1 MPSRLG
7 VALAVCL
14 VAACGG
20 AAIDGSE
27 PSATSAAA
35 TSVAV
40 EDPAAPETTKAP
52 AASETTEATDAV
64 VETTQAPTVAESTT
78 TQAPTVA
85 ESTTTQPASGDKEVI
100 EDVPAFDTSSS
111 FACESLALSEGT
123 AFELWGRVPTSD
135 EMALIAQCPPP
146 THDYSCVEE
155 VLGMDRN
162 DSFVLGRSSPTAEEL
177 SLVEHCR
184 FGGHFDQVG
193 GLDGDGTVAQPAST
207 TSGVPVAF
215 DLQSTFECVMEVLGP
230 DVAWGLGD
238 RMLPAQMLVEVG
250 DCPMPTHDQWC
261 IFDFVGKTM
270 LDNLVTGRY
279 HPTAEDAAMVQHC
292 RIAEGSTWVS
302 WLGGT
307 QSSADAPSVGV
318 DQAFGD
324 TAPDQDWDY
333 PADDGQGQTDEATQ
347 SGPPCLRGDHGD
359 ALGPECN
366 VPLPT
371 LGPGV
376 TRGEL
381 VGIRGDPPAR
391 VMPTTSGCEVVEGGR
406 CAELRWEP
414 VAPLLAGDFTSIQ
427 IAPTD
432 PNIIYAGIDSN
443 DMSLY
448 KSINGGA
455 SWQVTHVTGHTSG
468 VAISP
473 TDPDTVIYTN
483 LEAPTQHTTDG
494 GATWSAV
501 MGGIAQ
507 KPYTTV
513 SFSPSAANV
522 AYTANVP
529 GPSRGGMWPPPP
541 AEIYRSDDAGATWT
555 LTGAC
560 DTCGAIQTLVVEP
573 GDPDVLWVAA
583 DGGLQ
588 VSRDRGASWSGN
600 LLDWVDWRSES
611 GRGEYTIGVALRPD
625 DPRVMLAATAEKG
638 LFRSTDGGV
647 TWSESNSGLA
657 TSMLHRLAFAA
668 SDPAVVY
675 LSTHEGV
682 YRSGDAG
689 QTWTYRSTGLPYLF
703 VNAIAVDPTDADIAY
718 VGTAAEVNTTH
729 TKHYNPGMHEGQN
742 LYKTTDGGR
751 TWFPSGDNIY
761 ERKVTQ
767 MSTHPLVPYVLWAGG
782 ESGRGGFATTDAGE
796 SWAVSPSTTAH
807 YPMVYAFSHSLPTEM
822 YLTAWS
828 HHDELVKSTD
838 GGASWFGLTLN
849 VAAGIGE
856 ATRAAGL
863 WDETDPKYHLHGLAV
878 APSDPSIVYVGSV
891 HDTMYPDVNFT
902 LFGIHI
908 FRSDDGGATFV
919 ERDIGF
925 PIESISSVNVIVVH
939 PDNPDIVYAM
949 TTLHESD
956 NALGI
961 FKSVDGGLAW
971 TSVNDGLDLRTNDL
985 QMDAVDPDTL
995 YAATEGG
1002 VYKTTDAAAAW
1013 SRTSDGIPEQPVID
1027 LAIDPVNPLVLYAI
1041 TPDDLYRT
1049 KDGGGHWYPVS
1060 LGIPLLVP
1068 IDSSDDMRGRSTV
1081 GHQGHREYG
1090 GTFVQ
1095 DRSLEIDATGR
1106 VVFVVAKTSAEDD
1119 KEDPLVV
1126 SHLYRAVLEPL
1137 RATVY
1142 SYRVLSDVVAIEST
1156 SNIYDLVIDENNDE
1170 LRFTAAGPVGTVAS
1184 TTVTI
1189 PVSLLAG
1196 PFVITVDSQPVDIQ
1210 TQGDSVSFSHS
1221 HRGQSEVIIRAS
1233 PAS

>member
-1 MPSRLG
+1 MEGQRNRSAYLAKVRVAGSNLVVRSTQPMIQAGDRSRGSIFDKSRTTGNDRPVRLFPGIVLVLG
-7 VALAVCL
+7 L

-20 AAIDGSE
+20 STSDTPWTAGVESGTTTAVASGSPASDTLAEPEEPGATVPEAATGSTTTSASVSTTE
-27 PSATSAAA
+27 AVAPTTSVSATT
-35 TSVAV
+35 TSVA
-40 EDPAAPETTKAP
+40 A
-52 AASETTEATDAV
+52 
-64 VETTQAPTVAESTT
+64 TT
-78 TQAPTVA
+78 TTSSADLVVTPEA
-85 ESTTTQPASGDKEVI
+85 GRPELDI
-100 EDVPAFDTSSS
+100 SSS
-111 FACESLALSEGT
+111 FACIGAALGQQA
-123 AFELWGRVPTSD
+123 AFELNQRPATSG
-135 EMALIAQCPPP
+135 EMALIDHCPEP
-146 THDYSCVEE
+146 THDMACVDGA
-155 VLGMDRN
+155 LGMQVTDQ
-162 DSFVLGRSSPTAEEL
+162 LLAGRHEPTSEEL
-177 SLVEHCR
+177 EQVRHCSLSAEPE
-184 FGGHFDQVG
+184 
-193 GLDGDGTVAQPAST
+193 LDS
-207 TSGVPVAF
+207 
-215 DLQSTFECVMEVLGP
+215 
-230 DVAWGLGD
+230 
-238 RMLPAQMLVEVG
+238 
-250 DCPMPTHDQWC
+250 
-261 IFDFVGKTM
+261 
-270 LDNLVTGRY
+270 
-279 HPTAEDAAMVQHC
+279 DAAGEAGANRVD
-292 RIAEGSTWVS
+292 I
-302 WLGGT
+302 
-307 QSSADAPSVGV
+307 APSDS

-333 PADDGQGQTDEATQ
+333 PDDGQGPADQ

-371 LGPGV
+371 LGPGI

-381 VGIRGDPPAR
+381 VDIRGDQPAY
-391 VMPTTSGCEVVEGGR
+391 VTPTTSDCEVVEGGQ

-455 SWQVTHVTGHTSG
+455 SWQLTHVTGHTSG

-501 MGGIAQ
+501 MGGISQ

-513 SFSPSAANV
+513 SFSPSDSNV

-560 DTCGAIQTLVVEP
+560 YTCGAIQTIAVEP

-600 LLDWVDWRSES
+600 LLDWVDWQSES
-611 GRGEYTIGVALRPD
+611 DGGEYTIGVALRPD
-625 DPRVMLAATAEKG
+625 DPRIMLAATSEKG

-689 QTWTYRSTGLPYLF
+689 QTWTYRSTGLAYLF

-925 PIESISSVNVIVVH
+925 PIQSISSVNVIVVH

-971 TSVNDGLDLRTNDL
+971 ASVNDGLDLRTNDL

-1142 SYRVLSDVVAIEST
+1142 SYRVLSDVVDIEST

-1170 LRFTAAGPVGTVAS
+1170 LRFTAAGPTGTVAS

-1189 PVSLLAG
+1189 PISLLAG
-1196 PFVITVDSQPVDIQ
+1196 PFVVTVDSRTVDSQ
-1210 TQGDSVSFSHS
+1210 TQGNSVSFSHEHIGRS
-1221 HRGQSEVIIRAS
+1221 QVTIRRT
-1233 PAS
+1233 

>member
-1 MPSRLG
+1 MEGQRNRSAYLAKVRVAGSNLVVRSTQPMIQAGDRSRGSTFDKSRTVGNDRPVRLFPGIVLVLG
-7 VALAVCL
+7 L

-20 AAIDGSE
+20 STSDTPRTADAESGTTTAVASGSPASDTLAEPEEPGATVPEAATGSTTTSASVSTTE
-27 PSATSAAA
+27 AVAPTTSVSATT
-35 TSVAV
+35 TSVA
-40 EDPAAPETTKAP
+40 A
-52 AASETTEATDAV
+52 
-64 VETTQAPTVAESTT
+64 TT
-78 TQAPTVA
+78 TTSSADLVVTPEA
-85 ESTTTQPASGDKEVI
+85 GRPELDI
-100 EDVPAFDTSSS
+100 SSS
-111 FACESLALSEGT
+111 FACIGAALGQQA
-123 AFELWGRVPTSD
+123 AFELNQRPATSG
-135 EMALIAQCPPP
+135 EMALIDHCPEP
-146 THDYSCVEE
+146 THDMACVDGA
-155 VLGMDRN
+155 LGMQVTDQ
-162 DSFVLGRSSPTAEEL
+162 LLAGRHEPTSEEL
-177 SLVEHCR
+177 EQVRHCSLSAEPE
-184 FGGHFDQVG
+184 
-193 GLDGDGTVAQPAST
+193 LD
-207 TSGVPVAF
+207 SG
-215 DLQSTFECVMEVLGP
+215 
-230 DVAWGLGD
+230 
-238 RMLPAQMLVEVG
+238 
-250 DCPMPTHDQWC
+250 
-261 IFDFVGKTM
+261 
-270 LDNLVTGRY
+270 
-279 HPTAEDAAMVQHC
+279 AAGEAGANRVD
-292 RIAEGSTWVS
+292 I
-302 WLGGT
+302 
-307 QSSADAPSVGV
+307 APSDS

-333 PADDGQGQTDEATQ
+333 PDDGQGPADQ

-371 LGPGV
+371 LGPGI

-381 VGIRGDPPAR
+381 VDIRGDQPAY
-391 VMPTTSGCEVVEGGR
+391 VTPTTSDCEVVEGGQ

-448 KSINGGA
+448 KSVNGGA

-501 MGGIAQ
+501 MGGISQ

-513 SFSPSAANV
+513 SFSPSDSNV

-560 DTCGAIQTLVVEP
+560 YTCGAIQTIAVEP

-600 LLDWVDWRSES
+600 LLDWVDWQSES
-611 GRGEYTIGVALRPD
+611 DGGEYTIGVALRPD
-625 DPRVMLAATAEKG
+625 DPRIMLAATSEKG

-689 QTWTYRSTGLPYLF
+689 QTWTYRSTGLAYLF

-971 TSVNDGLDLRTNDL
+971 ASVNDGLDLRTNDL

-1142 SYRVLSDVVAIEST
+1142 SYRVLSDVVDIEST

-1170 LRFTAAGPVGTVAS
+1170 LRFTAAGPTGTVAS

-1189 PVSLLAG
+1189 PISLLAG
-1196 PFVITVDSQPVDIQ
+1196 PFVVTVDSRTVDSQ
-1210 TQGDSVSFSHS
+1210 TQGNSVSFSHEHIGRS
-1221 HRGQSEVIIRAS
+1221 QVTIRRT
-1233 PAS
+1233 

>member
-1 MPSRLG
+1 LD
-7 VALAVCL
+7 
-14 VAACGG
+14 
-20 AAIDGSE
+20 I
-27 PSATSAAA
+27 
-35 TSVAV
+35 
-40 EDPAAPETTKAP
+40 
-52 AASETTEATDAV
+52 
-64 VETTQAPTVAESTT
+64 
-78 TQAPTVA
+78 
-85 ESTTTQPASGDKEVI
+85 
-100 EDVPAFDTSSS
+100 SSS
-111 FACESLALSEGT
+111 FACIGAALGQQA
-123 AFELWGRVPTSD
+123 AFELNQRPATSS
-135 EMALIAQCPPP
+135 ELALIDHCPEP
-146 THDYSCVEE
+146 THDMACVDGA
-155 VLGMDRN
+155 LGM
-162 DSFVLGRSSPTAEEL
+162 
-177 SLVEHCR
+177 
-184 FGGHFDQVG
+184 QVTDH
-193 GLDGDGTVAQPAST
+193 LLA
-207 TSGVPVAF
+207 
-215 DLQSTFECVMEVLGP
+215 
-230 DVAWGLGD
+230 
-238 RMLPAQMLVEVG
+238 
-250 DCPMPTHDQWC
+250 
-261 IFDFVGKTM
+261 
-270 LDNLVTGRY
+270 GRY
-279 HPTAEDAAMVQHC
+279 EPTPGELGQVRHCALSASPELDSGAA
-292 RIAEGSTWVS
+292 
-302 WLGGT
+302 GG
-307 QSSADAPSVGV
+307 AGANRVDIAPSDS

-333 PADDGQGQTDEATQ
+333 PDDGQGQAGQAIQ

-381 VGIRGDPPAR
+381 VGIRGDQPAY
-391 VMPTTSGCEVVEGGR
+391 VTPTTSDCEVVEGGR

-483 LEAPTQHTTDG
+483 LEAPTQRTTDG
-494 GATWSAV
+494 GATWSTV
-501 MGGIAQ
+501 IGGRTSSRGAM
-507 KPYTTV
+507 PYTTV
-513 SFSPSAANV
+513 SFSPSAHNV

-529 GPSRGGMWPPPP
+529 GPSRGGEWPPPP

-560 DTCGAIQTLVVEP
+560 YTCGAIQTIAVEP
-573 GDPDVLWVAA
+573 GDSDVLWVAA
-583 DGGLQ
+583 DGGVQ

-611 GRGEYTIGVALRPD
+611 GGGEYTIGVALRPD

-767 MSTHPLVPYVLWAGG
+767 MSTHPLVPYMLWAGG

-828 HHDELVKSTD
+828 HQDELVKSTD

-849 VAAGIGE
+849 LAAGIGE

-863 WDETDPKYHLHGLAV
+863 WDETDAKYHLHGLAV
-878 APSDPSIVYVGSV
+878 APSDPGVVYVGSV
-891 HDTMYPDVNFT
+891 HDTVYPDVSFT
-902 LFGIHI
+902 LSGIHI

-919 ERDIGF
+919 ERDMGF
-925 PIESISSVNVIVVH
+925 PIESTTAVNVIVVH

-971 TSVNDGLDLRTNDL
+971 ASVNDGLDLRTNDL

-1027 LAIDPVNPLVLYAI
+1027 LAIDPVNPLILYAI

-1142 SYRVLSDVVAIEST
+1142 SYRVLSDVVDIEST

-1170 LRFTAAGPVGTVAS
+1170 LRFTAAGPTGTVAS

-1189 PVSLLAG
+1189 PISLLAG
-1196 PFVITVDSQPVDIQ
+1196 PFVVTVDSRTVDSQ
-1210 TQGDSVSFSHS
+1210 TQGNSVSFSHEHIGRS
-1221 HRGQSEVIIRAS
+1221 QVTIRRT
-1233 PAS
+1233 

>member
-1 MPSRLG
+1 MRLFPG
-7 VALAVCL
+7 IVLVLGL

-20 AAIDGSE
+20 STSDTPRTADAESGTTTAVASGSPASDTLAEPEEPGATVPEAATGSTTTSASVSTTE
-27 PSATSAAA
+27 AVATTTSVSATT
-35 TSVAV
+35 TSVA
-40 EDPAAPETTKAP
+40 A
-52 AASETTEATDAV
+52 
-64 VETTQAPTVAESTT
+64 TT
-78 TQAPTVA
+78 TTSSADLVVTPEA
-85 ESTTTQPASGDKEVI
+85 GRPELDI
-100 EDVPAFDTSSS
+100 SSS
-111 FACESLALSEGT
+111 FACIGAALGQQA
-123 AFELWGRVPTSD
+123 AFELNQRPATSG
-135 EMALIAQCPPP
+135 EMALIDHCPEP
-146 THDYSCVEE
+146 THDMACVDGA
-155 VLGMDRN
+155 LGMQVTDQ
-162 DSFVLGRSSPTAEEL
+162 LLAGRHEPTSEEL
-177 SLVEHCR
+177 EQVRHCSLSAEPE
-184 FGGHFDQVG
+184 
-193 GLDGDGTVAQPAST
+193 LD
-207 TSGVPVAF
+207 SG
-215 DLQSTFECVMEVLGP
+215 
-230 DVAWGLGD
+230 
-238 RMLPAQMLVEVG
+238 
-250 DCPMPTHDQWC
+250 
-261 IFDFVGKTM
+261 
-270 LDNLVTGRY
+270 
-279 HPTAEDAAMVQHC
+279 AAGEAGANRVD
-292 RIAEGSTWVS
+292 I
-302 WLGGT
+302 
-307 QSSADAPSVGV
+307 APSDS

-333 PADDGQGQTDEATQ
+333 PDDGQGPADQ

-371 LGPGV
+371 LGPGI

-381 VGIRGDPPAR
+381 VDIRGDQPAY
-391 VMPTTSGCEVVEGGR
+391 VTPTTSDCEVVEGGQ

-448 KSINGGA
+448 KSVNGGA

-501 MGGIAQ
+501 MGGISQ

-513 SFSPSAANV
+513 SFSPSDSNV

-560 DTCGAIQTLVVEP
+560 YTCGAIQTIAVEP

-600 LLDWVDWRSES
+600 LLDWVDWQSES
-611 GRGEYTIGVALRPD
+611 GGGEYTIGVALRPD
-625 DPRVMLAATAEKG
+625 DPRIMLAATSEKG

-689 QTWTYRSTGLPYLF
+689 QTWTYRSTGLAYLF

-971 TSVNDGLDLRTNDL
+971 ASVNDGLDLRTNDL

-1142 SYRVLSDVVAIEST
+1142 SYRVLSDVVDIEST

-1170 LRFTAAGPVGTVAS
+1170 LRFTAAGPTGTVAS

-1189 PVSLLAG
+1189 PISLLAG
-1196 PFVITVDSQPVDIQ
+1196 PFVVTVDSRTVDSQ
-1210 TQGDSVSFSHS
+1210 TQGNSVSFSHEHIGRS
-1221 HRGQSEVIIRAS
+1221 QVTIRRT
-1233 PAS
+1233 

>member
-1 MPSRLG
+1 MEGQRNRSAYLAKVRVAGSNLVVRSTQPMIQAGDRSRGSTFDKSRTVGNDRPVRLFPGIVLVLG
-7 VALAVCL
+7 L

-20 AAIDGSE
+20 STSDTPRTADAESGTTTAVASGSPASDTLAEPEEPGATVPEAATGSTTTSASVSTTE
-27 PSATSAAA
+27 AVAPTTSVSATT
-35 TSVAV
+35 TSVA
-40 EDPAAPETTKAP
+40 A
-52 AASETTEATDAV
+52 
-64 VETTQAPTVAESTT
+64 TT
-78 TQAPTVA
+78 TTSSADLVVTPEA
-85 ESTTTQPASGDKEVI
+85 GRPELDI
-100 EDVPAFDTSSS
+100 SSS
-111 FACESLALSEGT
+111 FACIGAALGQQA
-123 AFELWGRVPTSD
+123 AFELNQRPATSG
-135 EMALIAQCPPP
+135 EMALIDHCPEP
-146 THDYSCVEE
+146 THDMACVDGA
-155 VLGMDRN
+155 LGMQVTDQ
-162 DSFVLGRSSPTAEEL
+162 LLAGRHEPTSEEL
-177 SLVEHCR
+177 EQVRHCSLSAEPE
-184 FGGHFDQVG
+184 
-193 GLDGDGTVAQPAST
+193 LD
-207 TSGVPVAF
+207 SG
-215 DLQSTFECVMEVLGP
+215 
-230 DVAWGLGD
+230 
-238 RMLPAQMLVEVG
+238 
-250 DCPMPTHDQWC
+250 
-261 IFDFVGKTM
+261 
-270 LDNLVTGRY
+270 
-279 HPTAEDAAMVQHC
+279 AAGEAGANRVD
-292 RIAEGSTWVS
+292 I
-302 WLGGT
+302 
-307 QSSADAPSVGV
+307 APSDS

-333 PADDGQGQTDEATQ
+333 PDDGQGPADQ

-371 LGPGV
+371 LGPGI

-381 VGIRGDPPAR
+381 VDIRGDQPAY
-391 VMPTTSGCEVVEGGR
+391 VTPTTSDCEVVEGGQ

-448 KSINGGA
+448 KSVNGGA

-513 SFSPSAANV
+513 SFSPSDSNV

-560 DTCGAIQTLVVEP
+560 YTCGAIQTIAVEP

-600 LLDWVDWRSES
+600 LLDWVDWQSES
-611 GRGEYTIGVALRPD
+611 GGGEYTIGVALRPD
-625 DPRVMLAATAEKG
+625 DPRIMLAATSEKG

-689 QTWTYRSTGLPYLF
+689 QTWTYRSTGLAYLF

-971 TSVNDGLDLRTNDL
+971 ASVNDGLDLRTNDL

-1142 SYRVLSDVVAIEST
+1142 SYRVLSDVVDIEST

-1170 LRFTAAGPVGTVAS
+1170 LRFTAAGPTGTVAS

-1189 PVSLLAG
+1189 PISLLAG
-1196 PFVITVDSQPVDIQ
+1196 PFVVTVDSRTVDSQ
-1210 TQGDSVSFSHS
+1210 TQGNSVSFSHDHTGRS
-1221 HRGQSEVIIRAS
+1221 QVTIRRT
-1233 PAS
+1233 

>member
-1 MPSRLG
+1 MIQAGDRSRGSTFDKSRTVGNDRPVRLFPG
-7 VALAVCL
+7 IVLVLSLA
-14 VAACGG
+14 AACGG
-20 AAIDGSE
+20 STSDTPRTADAESGTTTAVASGSPASDTLAEPEEPGATVPEAATGSTTTSASVSTTE
-27 PSATSAAA
+27 AVAPTTSVSATT
-35 TSVAV
+35 TSVA
-40 EDPAAPETTKAP
+40 A
-52 AASETTEATDAV
+52 
-64 VETTQAPTVAESTT
+64 TT
-78 TQAPTVA
+78 TTSSADLVVTPEA
-85 ESTTTQPASGDKEVI
+85 GRPELDI
-100 EDVPAFDTSSS
+100 SSS
-111 FACESLALSEGT
+111 FACIGAALGQQA
-123 AFELWGRVPTSD
+123 AFELNQRPATSG
-135 EMALIAQCPPP
+135 EMALIDHCPEP
-146 THDYSCVEE
+146 THDMACVDGA
-155 VLGMDRN
+155 LGMQVTDQ
-162 DSFVLGRSSPTAEEL
+162 LLAGRHEPTSEEL
-177 SLVEHCR
+177 EQVRHCLLSAEPE
-184 FGGHFDQVG
+184 
-193 GLDGDGTVAQPAST
+193 LD
-207 TSGVPVAF
+207 SG
-215 DLQSTFECVMEVLGP
+215 
-230 DVAWGLGD
+230 
-238 RMLPAQMLVEVG
+238 
-250 DCPMPTHDQWC
+250 
-261 IFDFVGKTM
+261 
-270 LDNLVTGRY
+270 
-279 HPTAEDAAMVQHC
+279 AAGEAGANRVD
-292 RIAEGSTWVS
+292 I
-302 WLGGT
+302 
-307 QSSADAPSVGV
+307 APSDS

-324 TAPDQDWDY
+324 TASDQGWDY
-333 PADDGQGQTDEATQ
+333 PDDDGQGPADQ

-371 LGPGV
+371 LGPGI

-381 VGIRGDPPAR
+381 VDIRGDQPAY
-391 VMPTTSGCEVVEGGR
+391 VTPTTSDCEVVEGGQ

-448 KSINGGA
+448 KSVNGGA

-501 MGGIAQ
+501 MGGISK

-513 SFSPSAANV
+513 SFSPSDSNV

-560 DTCGAIQTLVVEP
+560 YTCGAIQTIAVEP

-588 VSRDRGASWSGN
+588 VSQDRGASWSGN

-611 GRGEYTIGVALRPD
+611 GGGEYTIGVALRPD
-625 DPRVMLAATAEKG
+625 DPRIILAATSEKG

-689 QTWTYRSTGLPYLF
+689 QTWTYRSTGLAYLF

-971 TSVNDGLDLRTNDL
+971 ASVNDGLDLRTNDL

-1142 SYRVLSDVVAIEST
+1142 SYRVLSDVVDIEST

-1170 LRFTAAGPVGTVAS
+1170 LRFTAAGPTGTVAS

-1189 PVSLLAG
+1189 PISLLAG
-1196 PFVITVDSQPVDIQ
+1196 PFVVTVDSRTVDSQ
-1210 TQGDSVSFSHS
+1210 TQGNSVSFSHEHIGRS
-1221 HRGQSEVIIRAS
+1221 QVTIRRT
-1233 PAS
+1233 

>member
-381 VGIRGDPPAR
+381 VGIRGAPPAR
-391 VMPTTSGCEVVEGGR
+391 VMPTT
-406 CAELRWEP
+406 
-414 VAPLLAGDFTSIQ
+414 
-427 IAPTD
+427 
-432 PNIIYAGIDSN
+432 
-443 DMSLY
+443 
-448 KSINGGA
+448 
-455 SWQVTHVTGHTSG
+455 
-468 VAISP
+468 
-473 TDPDTVIYTN
+473 
-483 LEAPTQHTTDG
+483 
-494 GATWSAV
+494 
-501 MGGIAQ
+501 
-507 KPYTTV
+507 
-513 SFSPSAANV
+513 
-522 AYTANVP
+522 
-529 GPSRGGMWPPPP
+529 
-541 AEIYRSDDAGATWT
+541 
-555 LTGAC
+555 
-560 DTCGAIQTLVVEP
+560 
-573 GDPDVLWVAA
+573 
-583 DGGLQ
+583 
-588 VSRDRGASWSGN
+588 
-600 LLDWVDWRSES
+600 
-611 GRGEYTIGVALRPD
+611 
-625 DPRVMLAATAEKG
+625 
-638 LFRSTDGGV
+638 
-647 TWSESNSGLA
+647 
-657 TSMLHRLAFAA
+657 
-668 SDPAVVY
+668 
-675 LSTHEGV
+675 
-682 YRSGDAG
+682 
-689 QTWTYRSTGLPYLF
+689 
-703 VNAIAVDPTDADIAY
+703 
-718 VGTAAEVNTTH
+718 
-729 TKHYNPGMHEGQN
+729 
-742 LYKTTDGGR
+742 
-751 TWFPSGDNIY
+751 
-761 ERKVTQ
+761 
-767 MSTHPLVPYVLWAGG
+767 
-782 ESGRGGFATTDAGE
+782 
-796 SWAVSPSTTAH
+796 
-807 YPMVYAFSHSLPTEM
+807 
-822 YLTAWS
+822 
-828 HHDELVKSTD
+828 
-838 GGASWFGLTLN
+838 
-849 VAAGIGE
+849 
-856 ATRAAGL
+856 
-863 WDETDPKYHLHGLAV
+863 
-878 APSDPSIVYVGSV
+878 
-891 HDTMYPDVNFT
+891 
-902 LFGIHI
+902 
-908 FRSDDGGATFV
+908 
-919 ERDIGF
+919 
-925 PIESISSVNVIVVH
+925 
-939 PDNPDIVYAM
+939 
-949 TTLHESD
+949 
-956 NALGI
+956 
-961 FKSVDGGLAW
+961 
-971 TSVNDGLDLRTNDL
+971 
-985 QMDAVDPDTL
+985 
-995 YAATEGG
+995 
-1002 VYKTTDAAAAW
+1002 
-1013 SRTSDGIPEQPVID
+1013 
-1027 LAIDPVNPLVLYAI
+1027 
-1041 TPDDLYRT
+1041 
-1049 KDGGGHWYPVS
+1049 
-1060 LGIPLLVP
+1060 
-1068 IDSSDDMRGRSTV
+1068 
-1081 GHQGHREYG
+1081 
-1090 GTFVQ
+1090 
-1095 DRSLEIDATGR
+1095 
-1106 VVFVVAKTSAEDD
+1106 
-1119 KEDPLVV
+1119 
-1126 SHLYRAVLEPL
+1126 
-1137 RATVY
+1137 
-1142 SYRVLSDVVAIEST
+1142 
-1156 SNIYDLVIDENNDE
+1156 
-1170 LRFTAAGPVGTVAS
+1170 
-1184 TTVTI
+1184 
-1189 PVSLLAG
+1189 
-1196 PFVITVDSQPVDIQ
+1196 
-1210 TQGDSVSFSHS
+1210 
-1221 HRGQSEVIIRAS
+1221 
-1233 PAS
+1233 

>member
-1 MPSRLG
+1 MAGQRNRSAYLAKVRVAGSNLVVRSTQPMIQAGDRSRGSTFDKSRTVGNDRPVRLFPGIVLVLG
-7 VALAVCL
+7 L

-20 AAIDGSE
+20 STSDTPRTADAESGTTTAVASGSPASDTLAEPEEPGATVPEAATGSTTTSASVSTTE
-27 PSATSAAA
+27 AVAPTTSVSATT
-35 TSVAV
+35 TSVA
-40 EDPAAPETTKAP
+40 A
-52 AASETTEATDAV
+52 
-64 VETTQAPTVAESTT
+64 TT
-78 TQAPTVA
+78 TTSSADLVVTPEA
-85 ESTTTQPASGDKEVI
+85 GRPELDI
-100 EDVPAFDTSSS
+100 SSS
-111 FACESLALSEGT
+111 FACIGAALGQQA
-123 AFELWGRVPTSD
+123 AFELNQRPATSG
-135 EMALIAQCPPP
+135 EMALIDHCPEP
-146 THDYSCVEE
+146 THDMACVDGA
-155 VLGMDRN
+155 LGMQVTDQ
-162 DSFVLGRSSPTAEEL
+162 LLAGRHEPTSEEL
-177 SLVEHCR
+177 EQVRHCSLSAEPE
-184 FGGHFDQVG
+184 
-193 GLDGDGTVAQPAST
+193 LD
-207 TSGVPVAF
+207 SG
-215 DLQSTFECVMEVLGP
+215 
-230 DVAWGLGD
+230 
-238 RMLPAQMLVEVG
+238 
-250 DCPMPTHDQWC
+250 
-261 IFDFVGKTM
+261 
-270 LDNLVTGRY
+270 
-279 HPTAEDAAMVQHC
+279 AAGEAGANRVD
-292 RIAEGSTWVS
+292 I
-302 WLGGT
+302 
-307 QSSADAPSVGV
+307 APSDS

-333 PADDGQGQTDEATQ
+333 PDDGQGPADQ

-371 LGPGV
+371 LGPGI

-381 VGIRGDPPAR
+381 VDIRGDQPAYIT
-391 VMPTTSGCEVVEGGR
+391 PTTSDCEVVEGGQ

-448 KSINGGA
+448 KSVNGGA

-501 MGGIAQ
+501 MGGISQ

-513 SFSPSAANV
+513 SFSPSDSNV

-560 DTCGAIQTLVVEP
+560 YTCGAIQTIAVEP

-600 LLDWVDWRSES
+600 LLDWVDWQSES
-611 GRGEYTIGVALRPD
+611 GGGEYTIGVALRPD
-625 DPRVMLAATAEKG
+625 DPRIMLAATSEKG

-689 QTWTYRSTGLPYLF
+689 QTWTYRSTGLAYLF

-971 TSVNDGLDLRTNDL
+971 ASVNDGLDLRTNDL

-1142 SYRVLSDVVAIEST
+1142 SYRVLSDVVDIEST

-1170 LRFTAAGPVGTVAS
+1170 LRFTAAGPTGTVAS

-1189 PVSLLAG
+1189 PISLLAG
-1196 PFVITVDSQPVDIQ
+1196 PFVVTVDSRTVDSQ
-1210 TQGDSVSFSHS
+1210 TQGNSVSFSHDHTGRS
-1221 HRGQSEVIIRAS
+1221 QVTIRQT
-1233 PAS
+1233 

>member
-1 MPSRLG
+1 MIQAGDRSRGSTFDKSRTVGNDRPVRLFPG
-7 VALAVCL
+7 IVLVLSLA
-14 VAACGG
+14 AACGG
-20 AAIDGSE
+20 STSDTPRTADAESGTTTAVASGSPASDTLAEPEEPGATVPEAATGSTTTSASVSTTE
-27 PSATSAAA
+27 AVAPTTSVSATT
-35 TSVAV
+35 TSVA
-40 EDPAAPETTKAP
+40 A
-52 AASETTEATDAV
+52 
-64 VETTQAPTVAESTT
+64 TT
-78 TQAPTVA
+78 TTSSADLVVTPEA
-85 ESTTTQPASGDKEVI
+85 GRPELDI
-100 EDVPAFDTSSS
+100 SSS
-111 FACESLALSEGT
+111 FACIGAALGQQA
-123 AFELWGRVPTSD
+123 AFELNQRPATSG
-135 EMALIAQCPPP
+135 EMALIDHCPEP
-146 THDYSCVEE
+146 THDMACVDGA
-155 VLGMDRN
+155 LGMQVTDQ
-162 DSFVLGRSSPTAEEL
+162 LLAGRHEPTSEEL
-177 SLVEHCR
+177 EQVRHCLLSAEPE
-184 FGGHFDQVG
+184 
-193 GLDGDGTVAQPAST
+193 LD
-207 TSGVPVAF
+207 SG
-215 DLQSTFECVMEVLGP
+215 
-230 DVAWGLGD
+230 
-238 RMLPAQMLVEVG
+238 
-250 DCPMPTHDQWC
+250 
-261 IFDFVGKTM
+261 
-270 LDNLVTGRY
+270 
-279 HPTAEDAAMVQHC
+279 AAGEAGANRVD
-292 RIAEGSTWVS
+292 I
-302 WLGGT
+302 
-307 QSSADAPSVGV
+307 APSDS

-324 TAPDQDWDY
+324 TASDQGWDY
-333 PADDGQGQTDEATQ
+333 PDDDGQGPADQ

-371 LGPGV
+371 LGPGI

-381 VGIRGDPPAR
+381 VDIRGDQPAY
-391 VMPTTSGCEVVEGGR
+391 VTPTTSDCEVVEGGQ

-448 KSINGGA
+448 KSVNGGA

-501 MGGIAQ
+501 MGGISQ

-513 SFSPSAANV
+513 SFSPSDSNV

-560 DTCGAIQTLVVEP
+560 YTCGAIQTIAVEP

-588 VSRDRGASWSGN
+588 VSQDRGASWSGN

-611 GRGEYTIGVALRPD
+611 GGGEYTIGVALRPD
-625 DPRVMLAATAEKG
+625 DPRIILAATSEKG

-689 QTWTYRSTGLPYLF
+689 QTWTYRSTGLAYLF

-971 TSVNDGLDLRTNDL
+971 ASVNDGLDLRTNDL

-1142 SYRVLSDVVAIEST
+1142 SYRVLSDVVDIEAT

-1170 LRFTAAGPVGTVAS
+1170 LRFTAAGPTGTVAS

-1189 PVSLLAG
+1189 PISLLAG
-1196 PFVITVDSQPVDIQ
+1196 PFVVTVDSRTVDSQ
-1210 TQGDSVSFSHS
+1210 TQGNSVSFSHEHIGRS
-1221 HRGQSEVIIRAS
+1221 QVTIRRT
-1233 PAS
+1233 

>member
-1 MPSRLG
+1 
-7 VALAVCL
+7 
-14 VAACGG
+14 
-20 AAIDGSE
+20 
-27 PSATSAAA
+27 
-35 TSVAV
+35 
-40 EDPAAPETTKAP
+40 
-52 AASETTEATDAV
+52 
-64 VETTQAPTVAESTT
+64 
-78 TQAPTVA
+78 
-85 ESTTTQPASGDKEVI
+85 
-100 EDVPAFDTSSS
+100 
-111 FACESLALSEGT
+111 
-123 AFELWGRVPTSD
+123 
-135 EMALIAQCPPP
+135 
-146 THDYSCVEE
+146 
-155 VLGMDRN
+155 
-162 DSFVLGRSSPTAEEL
+162 
-177 SLVEHCR
+177 
-184 FGGHFDQVG
+184 
-193 GLDGDGTVAQPAST
+193 
-207 TSGVPVAF
+207 
-215 DLQSTFECVMEVLGP
+215 
-230 DVAWGLGD
+230 
-238 RMLPAQMLVEVG
+238 
-250 DCPMPTHDQWC
+250 
-261 IFDFVGKTM
+261 
-270 LDNLVTGRY
+270 
-279 HPTAEDAAMVQHC
+279 
-292 RIAEGSTWVS
+292 
-302 WLGGT
+302 
-307 QSSADAPSVGV
+307 
-318 DQAFGD
+318 
-324 TAPDQDWDY
+324 
-333 PADDGQGQTDEATQ
+333 
-347 SGPPCLRGDHGD
+347 
-359 ALGPECN
+359 
-366 VPLPT
+366 
-371 LGPGV
+371 
-376 TRGEL
+376 
-381 VGIRGDPPAR
+381 
-391 VMPTTSGCEVVEGGR
+391 
-406 CAELRWEP
+406 
-414 VAPLLAGDFTSIQ
+414 
-427 IAPTD
+427 
-432 PNIIYAGIDSN
+432 
-443 DMSLY
+443 
-448 KSINGGA
+448 
-455 SWQVTHVTGHTSG
+455 
-468 VAISP
+468 
-473 TDPDTVIYTN
+473 
-483 LEAPTQHTTDG
+483 
-494 GATWSAV
+494 
-501 MGGIAQ
+501 
-507 KPYTTV
+507 
-513 SFSPSAANV
+513 
-522 AYTANVP
+522 
-529 GPSRGGMWPPPP
+529 
-541 AEIYRSDDAGATWT
+541 
-555 LTGAC
+555 
-560 DTCGAIQTLVVEP
+560 VEP
-573 GDPDVLWVAA
+573 GDPDVLWGAA

-611 GRGEYTIGVALRPD
+611 GGGEYTIGVALRPD
-625 DPRVMLAATAEKG
+625 DPRIMLAATSEKG

-703 VNAIAVDPTDADIAY
+703 VNAIAVDPTDADIVY

-925 PIESISSVNVIVVH
+925 PIQSISSVNVIVVH

-949 TTLHESD
+949 TTMHESD

-971 TSVNDGLDLRTNDL
+971 ASVNDGLDLRTNDL

-1142 SYRVLSDVVAIEST
+1142 SYRVLSDVVDIEST

-1170 LRFTAAGPVGTVAS
+1170 LRFTAAGPTGTVAS

-1189 PVSLLAG
+1189 PISLLAG
-1196 PFVITVDSQPVDIQ
+1196 PFVVTVDSRTVDSQ
-1210 TQGDSVSFSHS
+1210 TQGNSVSFSHDHIGRS
-1221 HRGQSEVIIRAS
+1221 QVTIRRT
-1233 PAS
+1233 

>member
-1 MPSRLG
+1 MEGQRNRSAYLAKVRVAGSNLVVRSTQPMIQAGDRSRGSTFDKSRTVGNDRPVRLFPGIVLVLG
-7 VALAVCL
+7 L

-20 AAIDGSE
+20 STSDTPRTADAESGTTTAVASGSPASDTLAEPEEPGATVPEAATGSTTTSASVSTTE
-27 PSATSAAA
+27 AVAPTTLVSATT
-35 TSVAV
+35 TSVA
-40 EDPAAPETTKAP
+40 A
-52 AASETTEATDAV
+52 
-64 VETTQAPTVAESTT
+64 TT
-78 TQAPTVA
+78 TTSSADLVVTPEA
-85 ESTTTQPASGDKEVI
+85 GRPELDI
-100 EDVPAFDTSSS
+100 SSS
-111 FACESLALSEGT
+111 FACIGAALGQQA
-123 AFELWGRVPTSD
+123 AFELNQRPATSG
-135 EMALIAQCPPP
+135 EMALIDHCPEP
-146 THDYSCVEE
+146 THDMACVDGA
-155 VLGMDRN
+155 LGMQVTDQ
-162 DSFVLGRSSPTAEEL
+162 LLAGRHEPTSEEL
-177 SLVEHCR
+177 EQVRHCSLSAEPE
-184 FGGHFDQVG
+184 
-193 GLDGDGTVAQPAST
+193 LD
-207 TSGVPVAF
+207 SG
-215 DLQSTFECVMEVLGP
+215 
-230 DVAWGLGD
+230 
-238 RMLPAQMLVEVG
+238 
-250 DCPMPTHDQWC
+250 
-261 IFDFVGKTM
+261 
-270 LDNLVTGRY
+270 
-279 HPTAEDAAMVQHC
+279 AAGEAGANRVD
-292 RIAEGSTWVS
+292 I
-302 WLGGT
+302 
-307 QSSADAPSVGV
+307 APSDS

-333 PADDGQGQTDEATQ
+333 PDDGQGPADQ

-371 LGPGV
+371 LGPGI

-381 VGIRGDPPAR
+381 VDIRGDQPAY
-391 VMPTTSGCEVVEGGR
+391 VTPTTSDCEVVEGGQ

-448 KSINGGA
+448 KSVNGGA

-501 MGGIAQ
+501 MGGISQ

-513 SFSPSAANV
+513 SFSPSDSNV

-560 DTCGAIQTLVVEP
+560 YTCGAIQTIAVEP

-600 LLDWVDWRSES
+600 LLDWVDWQSES
-611 GRGEYTIGVALRPD
+611 GGGEYTIGVALRPD
-625 DPRVMLAATAEKG
+625 DPRIMLAATSEKG

-689 QTWTYRSTGLPYLF
+689 QTWTYRSTGLAYLF

-925 PIESISSVNVIVVH
+925 PIQSISSVNVIVVH

-971 TSVNDGLDLRTNDL
+971 ASVNDGLDLRTNDL

-1142 SYRVLSDVVAIEST
+1142 SYRVLSDVVDIEST

-1170 LRFTAAGPVGTVAS
+1170 LRFTAAGPTGTVAS

-1189 PVSLLAG
+1189 PISLLAG
-1196 PFVITVDSQPVDIQ
+1196 PFVVTVDSRTVDSQ
-1210 TQGDSVSFSHS
+1210 TQGNSVSFSHEHIGRS
-1221 HRGQSEVIIRAS
+1221 QVTIRRT
-1233 PAS
+1233 

>member
-1 MPSRLG
+1 MIQAGDRSRGSTFDKSRTVGNDRPVRLFPG
-7 VALAVCL
+7 IVLVLSLA
-14 VAACGG
+14 AACGG
-20 AAIDGSE
+20 STSDTPRTADAESGTTTAVASGSPASDTLAEPEEPGATVPEAATGSTTTSASVSTTE
-27 PSATSAAA
+27 AVAPTTSVSATT
-35 TSVAV
+35 TSVA
-40 EDPAAPETTKAP
+40 A
-52 AASETTEATDAV
+52 
-64 VETTQAPTVAESTT
+64 TT
-78 TQAPTVA
+78 TTSSADLVVTPEA
-85 ESTTTQPASGDKEVI
+85 GRPELDI
-100 EDVPAFDTSSS
+100 SSS
-111 FACESLALSEGT
+111 FACIGAALGQQA
-123 AFELWGRVPTSD
+123 AFELNQRPATSG
-135 EMALIAQCPPP
+135 EMALIDHCPEP
-146 THDYSCVEE
+146 THDMACVDGA
-155 VLGMDRN
+155 LGMQVTDQ
-162 DSFVLGRSSPTAEEL
+162 LLAGRHEPTSEEL
-177 SLVEHCR
+177 EQVRHCLLSAEPE
-184 FGGHFDQVG
+184 
-193 GLDGDGTVAQPAST
+193 LD
-207 TSGVPVAF
+207 SG
-215 DLQSTFECVMEVLGP
+215 
-230 DVAWGLGD
+230 
-238 RMLPAQMLVEVG
+238 
-250 DCPMPTHDQWC
+250 
-261 IFDFVGKTM
+261 
-270 LDNLVTGRY
+270 
-279 HPTAEDAAMVQHC
+279 AAGEAGANRVD
-292 RIAEGSTWVS
+292 I
-302 WLGGT
+302 
-307 QSSADAPSVGV
+307 APSDS

-324 TAPDQDWDY
+324 TASDQGWDY
-333 PADDGQGQTDEATQ
+333 PDDDGQGPADQ

-371 LGPGV
+371 LGPGI

-381 VGIRGDPPAR
+381 VDIRGDQPAY
-391 VMPTTSGCEVVEGGR
+391 VTPTTSDCEVVEGGQ

-448 KSINGGA
+448 KSVNGGA

-501 MGGIAQ
+501 MGGISQ

-513 SFSPSAANV
+513 SFSPSDSNV

-560 DTCGAIQTLVVEP
+560 YTCGAIQTIAVEP

-600 LLDWVDWRSES
+600 LLDWVDWQSES
-611 GRGEYTIGVALRPD
+611 GGGEYTIGVALRPD
-625 DPRVMLAATAEKG
+625 DPRIILAATSEKG

-689 QTWTYRSTGLPYLF
+689 QTWTYRSTGLAYLF

-971 TSVNDGLDLRTNDL
+971 ASVNDGLDLRTNDL

-1142 SYRVLSDVVAIEST
+1142 SYRVLSDVVDIEST

-1170 LRFTAAGPVGTVAS
+1170 LRFTAAGPTGTVAS

-1189 PVSLLAG
+1189 PISLLAG
-1196 PFVITVDSQPVDIQ
+1196 PFVVTVDSRTVDSQ
-1210 TQGDSVSFSHS
+1210 TQGNSVSFSHEHIGRS
-1221 HRGQSEVIIRAS
+1221 QVTIRRT
-1233 PAS
+1233 

>member
-1 MPSRLG
+1 MIQAGDRSRGSTFDKSRTVGNDRPVRLFPG
-7 VALAVCL
+7 IVLVLSLA
-14 VAACGG
+14 AACGG
-20 AAIDGSE
+20 STSDTPRTAGVESGTTTAVASGSPASDTLAEPEEPGATVPEAATGSTT
-27 PSATSAAA
+27 TSA
-35 TSVAV
+35 SV
-40 EDPAAPETTKAP
+40 
-52 AASETTEATDAV
+52 STTEA
-64 VETTQAPTVAESTT
+64 VATT
-78 TQAPTVA
+78 TSVSA
-85 ESTTTQPASGDKEVI
+85 TTTSVSATTTSVSATTTTSSADLVVTPEAGRPELDI
-100 EDVPAFDTSSS
+100 SSS
-111 FACESLALSEGT
+111 FACIGAALGQQA
-123 AFELWGRVPTSD
+123 AFELNQRPATSG
-135 EMALIAQCPPP
+135 EMALIDHCPEP
-146 THDYSCVEE
+146 THDMACVDGA
-155 VLGMDRN
+155 LGMQVTDQ
-162 DSFVLGRSSPTAEEL
+162 LLAGRHEPTSEEL
-177 SLVEHCR
+177 EQVRHCSLSAEPE
-184 FGGHFDQVG
+184 
-193 GLDGDGTVAQPAST
+193 LD
-207 TSGVPVAF
+207 SG
-215 DLQSTFECVMEVLGP
+215 
-230 DVAWGLGD
+230 
-238 RMLPAQMLVEVG
+238 
-250 DCPMPTHDQWC
+250 
-261 IFDFVGKTM
+261 
-270 LDNLVTGRY
+270 
-279 HPTAEDAAMVQHC
+279 AAGEAGANRVD
-292 RIAEGSTWVS
+292 I
-302 WLGGT
+302 
-307 QSSADAPSVGV
+307 APSDS

-333 PADDGQGQTDEATQ
+333 PDDGQGPADQ

-371 LGPGV
+371 LGPGI

-381 VGIRGDPPAR
+381 VDIRGDQPAY
-391 VMPTTSGCEVVEGGR
+391 VSPTTSDCEVVEGGQ

-555 LTGAC
+555 LTGVC

-583 DGGLQ
+583 DGGVQ

-925 PIESISSVNVIVVH
+925 PIQSISSVNVIVVH

-971 TSVNDGLDLRTNDL
+971 ASVNDGLDLRTNDL

-1137 RATVY
+1137 REVVY
-1142 SYRVLSDVVAIEST
+1142 SFKVLSEVVEIEST
-1156 SNIYDLVIDENNDE
+1156 SNIYDLVVDENNDE
-1170 LRFTAAGPVGTVAS
+1170 LRFTAAGPIGTVAS

-1196 PFVITVDSQPVDIQ
+1196 PFVVTVDSRTVDSQ
-1210 TQGDSVSFSHS
+1210 TQGNSVSFSHDHTGRS
-1221 HRGQSEVIIRAS
+1221 QVTIRRM
-1233 PAS
+1233 

>member
-1 MPSRLG
+1 MIQAGDRSRGSTFDKSRTVGNDRPVRLFPG
-7 VALAVCL
+7 IVLVLSLA
-14 VAACGG
+14 AACGG
-20 AAIDGSE
+20 STSDTPRTADAESGTTTAVASGSPASDTLAEPEEPGATVPEAATGSTTTSASVSTTE
-27 PSATSAAA
+27 AVAPTTSVSATT
-35 TSVAV
+35 TSVA
-40 EDPAAPETTKAP
+40 A
-52 AASETTEATDAV
+52 
-64 VETTQAPTVAESTT
+64 TT
-78 TQAPTVA
+78 TTSSADLVVTPEA
-85 ESTTTQPASGDKEVI
+85 GRPELDI
-100 EDVPAFDTSSS
+100 SSS
-111 FACESLALSEGT
+111 FACIGAALGQQA
-123 AFELWGRVPTSD
+123 AFELNQRPATSG
-135 EMALIAQCPPP
+135 EMALIDHCPEP
-146 THDYSCVEE
+146 THDMACVDGA
-155 VLGMDRN
+155 LGMQVTDQ
-162 DSFVLGRSSPTAEEL
+162 LLAGRHEPTSEEL
-177 SLVEHCR
+177 EQVRHCLLSAEPE
-184 FGGHFDQVG
+184 
-193 GLDGDGTVAQPAST
+193 LD
-207 TSGVPVAF
+207 SG
-215 DLQSTFECVMEVLGP
+215 
-230 DVAWGLGD
+230 
-238 RMLPAQMLVEVG
+238 
-250 DCPMPTHDQWC
+250 
-261 IFDFVGKTM
+261 
-270 LDNLVTGRY
+270 
-279 HPTAEDAAMVQHC
+279 AAGEAGANRVD
-292 RIAEGSTWVS
+292 I
-302 WLGGT
+302 
-307 QSSADAPSVGV
+307 APSDS

-324 TAPDQDWDY
+324 TASDQGWDY
-333 PADDGQGQTDEATQ
+333 PDDDGQGPADQ

-371 LGPGV
+371 LGPGI

-381 VGIRGDPPAR
+381 VDIRGDQPAY
-391 VMPTTSGCEVVEGGR
+391 VTPTTSDCEVVEGGQ

-448 KSINGGA
+448 KSVNGGA

-501 MGGIAQ
+501 MGGISQ

-513 SFSPSAANV
+513 SFSPSDSNV

-560 DTCGAIQTLVVEP
+560 YTCGAIQTIAVEP

-588 VSRDRGASWSGN
+588 VSQDRGASWSGN

-611 GRGEYTIGVALRPD
+611 GGGEYTIGVALRPD
-625 DPRVMLAATAEKG
+625 DPRIILAATSEKG

-689 QTWTYRSTGLPYLF
+689 QTWTYRSTGLAYLF

-971 TSVNDGLDLRTNDL
+971 ASVNDGLDLRTNDL

-1142 SYRVLSDVVAIEST
+1142 SYRVLSDVVDIEST

-1170 LRFTAAGPVGTVAS
+1170 LRFTAAGPTGTVAS

-1189 PVSLLAG
+1189 PISLLAG
-1196 PFVITVDSQPVDIQ
+1196 PFVVTVDSRTVDSQ
-1210 TQGDSVSFSHS
+1210 TQGNSVSFSHEHIGRS
-1221 HRGQSEVIIRAS
+1221 QVTIRRT
-1233 PAS
+1233 

>member
-1 MPSRLG
+1 MIQAGDRSRGSTFDKSRTVGNDRPVRLFPGIVLVLG
-7 VALAVCL
+7 L

-20 AAIDGSE
+20 STSDTPRTADAESGTTTAVASGSPASDTLAEPEEPGATVPEAATGSTTTSASVSTTE
-27 PSATSAAA
+27 AVAPTTSVSATT
-35 TSVAV
+35 TSVA
-40 EDPAAPETTKAP
+40 A
-52 AASETTEATDAV
+52 
-64 VETTQAPTVAESTT
+64 TT
-78 TQAPTVA
+78 TTSSADLVVTPEA
-85 ESTTTQPASGDKEVI
+85 GRPELDI
-100 EDVPAFDTSSS
+100 SSS
-111 FACESLALSEGT
+111 FACIGAALGQQA
-123 AFELWGRVPTSD
+123 AFELNQRPATSG
-135 EMALIAQCPPP
+135 EMALIDHCPEP
-146 THDYSCVEE
+146 THDMACVDGA
-155 VLGMDRN
+155 LGMQVTDQ
-162 DSFVLGRSSPTAEEL
+162 LLAGRHEPTSEEL
-177 SLVEHCR
+177 EQVRHCSLSAEPE
-184 FGGHFDQVG
+184 
-193 GLDGDGTVAQPAST
+193 LD
-207 TSGVPVAF
+207 SG
-215 DLQSTFECVMEVLGP
+215 
-230 DVAWGLGD
+230 
-238 RMLPAQMLVEVG
+238 
-250 DCPMPTHDQWC
+250 
-261 IFDFVGKTM
+261 
-270 LDNLVTGRY
+270 
-279 HPTAEDAAMVQHC
+279 AAGEAGANRVD
-292 RIAEGSTWVS
+292 I
-302 WLGGT
+302 
-307 QSSADAPSVGV
+307 APSDS

-333 PADDGQGQTDEATQ
+333 PDDGQGQADQ

-371 LGPGV
+371 LGPGI

-381 VGIRGDPPAR
+381 VDIRGDQPAY
-391 VMPTTSGCEVVEGGR
+391 VTPTTSGCEVVEGGQ

-448 KSINGGA
+448 KSVNGGA

-501 MGGIAQ
+501 MGGISQ

-513 SFSPSAANV
+513 SFSPSDSNV

-560 DTCGAIQTLVVEP
+560 YTCGAIQTIAVEP

-600 LLDWVDWRSES
+600 LLDWVDWQSES
-611 GRGEYTIGVALRPD
+611 GGGEYTIGVALRPD
-625 DPRVMLAATAEKG
+625 DPRIMLAATSEKG

-689 QTWTYRSTGLPYLF
+689 QTWTYRSTGLAYLF

-971 TSVNDGLDLRTNDL
+971 ASVNDGLDLRTNDL

-1142 SYRVLSDVVAIEST
+1142 SYRVLSDVVDIEST

-1170 LRFTAAGPVGTVAS
+1170 LRFTAAGPTGTVAS

-1189 PVSLLAG
+1189 PISLLAG
-1196 PFVITVDSQPVDIQ
+1196 PFVVTVDSRTVDSQ
-1210 TQGDSVSFSHS
+1210 TQGNSVSFSHEHIGRS
-1221 HRGQSEVIIRAS
+1221 QVTIRRT
-1233 PAS
+1233 